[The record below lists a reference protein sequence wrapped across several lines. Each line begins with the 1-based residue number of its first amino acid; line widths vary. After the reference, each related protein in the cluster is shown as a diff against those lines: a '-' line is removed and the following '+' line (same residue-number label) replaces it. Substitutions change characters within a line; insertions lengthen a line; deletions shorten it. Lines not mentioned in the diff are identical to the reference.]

1 MKKQYNPFLDEYF
14 LGGLMKDL
22 PQGSGNAMAGGAMGM
37 VSSLIPTTKKDGTT
51 SIGGSAGKG
60 ALQGAAS
67 MASLGPIGMI
77 AGGVIGGVGGLISG
91 KKQQEEDLLQ
101 QQLVKDENTRSTLSN
116 MNYGQA
122 NSSNLPMAMGGKM
135 NPLTIDSPIG
145 DTSFFAT
152 GGTHEQ
158 NPYGGIPQ
166 GINSKGQLRTTEQ
179 NEARV
184 KFPDGDYIFSNRL
197 KFE

>member
-22 PQGSGNAMAGGAMGM
+22 PEGSGNAMAGGAMGM
-37 VSSLIPTTKKDGTT
+37 VSSLIPTQNKAGVT

-67 MASLGPIGMI
+67 MASLGPIGM
-77 AGGVIGGVGGLISG
+77 AVGGVIGGVGGLISG

-101 QQLVKDENTRSTLSN
+101 QQLAKDETTRSTLAN
-116 MNYGQA
+116 MNYGA
-122 NSSNLPMAMGGKM
+122 SNSSNLPMAMGGKM

-158 NPYGGIPQ
+158 NPNGGIPQ
-166 GINSKGQLRTTEQ
+166 GVNAQGKLRTTEQ
-179 NEARV
+179 NEFKI